1 MVSITRIA
9 WLLAAWVSHAS
20 GQLRPQDTSSDY
32 DGEITYFK
40 WAPGNVSADDWPK
53 LMASPNLVG
62 KWPIP
67 GYNISQ
73 PYDEAEA
80 IDGWTLTFTVRE
92 KIPSQGTITRN
103 KTDEV
108 FAGGMIRLEPPGK
121 LVSEALQSDG
131 FYKPHPSWTVSIGS
145 FVLNTRSN
153 KAEIEKLHQSKG
165 SCKPAFN
172 EGCIRDIE
180 ENVSWEDRDKDWM
193 QHGPGNTDNCRLS
206 LSMMSEITWLRGTEF
221 VSMTSAVWS
230 PDEYEQGVSE
240 VSHKID
246 MVIVMW
252 GYNVTDNDDKK
263 KEKDPVTKL
272 ICLGGLN
279 KTDGAESEDEDGNE
293 GEGNTAVGG
302 RESMLSMLGMLL
314 PMIAVFMLL

>member
-1 MVSITRIA
+1 MVLITRIA
-9 WLLAAWVSHAS
+9 WLLAALVPHAS

-40 WAPGNVSADDWPK
+40 WAPGNVSADDWPR

-62 KWPIP
+62 KWPIS

-121 LVSEALQSDG
+121 LVSEAIQSDG
-131 FYKPHPSWTVSIGS
+131 FYKPHPSWAVSIGS

-153 KAEIEKLHQSKG
+153 KAEIEKL
-165 SCKPAFN
+165 
-172 EGCIRDIE
+172 
-180 ENVSWEDRDKDWM
+180 
-193 QHGPGNTDNCRLS
+193 S
-206 LSMMSEITWLRGTEF
+206 LSMMSVPAATEYTRWGDELPVESYTKNITWLRGTEF

-240 VSHKID
+240 VSHKLD

-252 GYNVTDNDDKK
+252 GYNVTDNGDKK